1 MSAVFSSAYAFVI
14 MSNEIFILLDDTHT
28 LHREREREEKRRE
41 REREREEKRREEKRR
56 EEKRREK
63 REENDVSIIS
73 AKIYEDLALEAWT
86 QSEPTIGFAGR
97 KERVCVSVCVCLL
110 N

>member
-1 MSAVFSSAYAFVI
+1 M
-14 MSNEIFILLDDTHT
+14 THT
-28 LHREREREEKRRE
+28 HSTEKEKEKRREEKEKEKRRE
-41 REREREEKRREEKRR
+41 RER

-97 KERVCVSVCVCLL
+97 KERACVSVCVCLL